1 MQINIAKVIIAGMML
16 YVLRT
21 FIICAAI
28 TEILDK
34 NKWRK

>member
-1 MQINIAKVIIAGMML
+1 MNVAKVIIAGMMF

-21 FIICAAI
+21 LIICATI

-34 NKWRK
+34 NKWR